1 MNTSPIMSQPTRFAV
16 LWQFVR
22 PKAGILVFAMLL
34 GVLVSAGEL
43 ASPLATRWILDSLGH
58 TGGSLV
64 VPVAL
69 LIGLLVVSALAGWW
83 QAVILGSLAENIVY
97 EARVTMI
104 TRYLRAR
111 VLPLLSR
118 SPGEWVTRVTSDSV
132 LLREAASSSVIG
144 IINDSVALI
153 GALALMF
160 FLDPVLTGVTIGV
173 AAVVGTG
180 VALLMPAISGMQ
192 EDAQAALSD
201 LGGELDGTVRAIKT
215 VKVATAEENQRA
227 TLLGHAR
234 RSRDHGIRV
243 VRREALVW
251 AATGAGVQAA
261 IITVLT
267 LGAWRVSLG
276 AITVSTLVAFLLYIF
291 GLLGPTS
298 ELAHHLTTLQAGMAA
313 AGRIRE
319 VEALDTER
327 YPGAGQPGTRPEPD
341 QYDAPPAIAIESV
354 TASYLPGDVPAVSE
368 LSLVFPSRGHTA
380 IVGPSGAGKT
390 TVMSLILCFLEPSTG
405 CLRLLGARYDELGP
419 TAVREHITYVE
430 QEAPLLPGTL
440 RHNLGF
446 ANPEVDE
453 ADMRQVAGELLLDDL
468 IDRLPQGLDTEIR
481 DATISG
487 GQRQRIAIARAL
499 LARPRILLLD
509 EATAQVDGISES
521 AIHDA
526 IRKQAARG
534 TVITIAHRLSTVVDA
549 DNIVVMDG
557 GRVTAQGTHDQL
569 LATSPLYRRLVTTF
583 TLSSQRTTAED
594 TSAPLHSSDG
604 GV

>member
-1 MNTSPIMSQPTRFAV
+1 MSRSPSMSQRARFAV

-34 GVLVSAGEL
+34 GILVSGGEL
-43 ASPLATRWILDSLGH
+43 ASPLVARWILDSLAE
-58 TGGSLV
+58 TGSSV
-64 VPVAL
+64 MAPVGVLA
-69 LIGLLVVSALAGWW
+69 GLLVVSALVGWW
-83 QAVILGSLAENIVY
+83 QAVILGSLAEDIVY
-97 EARVTMI
+97 DARAAMI

-144 IINDSVALI
+144 IINGSVALT
-153 GALALMF
+153 GTLVLMF

-173 AAVVGTG
+173 VAVVGAG
-180 VALLMPAISGMQ
+180 VAILMPAISGIQ
-192 EDAQAALSD
+192 EQAQAALSD

-215 VKVATAEENQRA
+215 VKVATAEENQR
-227 TLLGHAR
+227 TILLSHAR

-251 AATGAGVQAA
+251 TATGAGIQAA
-261 IITVLT
+261 VITVLA
-267 LGAWRVSLG
+267 LGAWRVSLE
-276 AITVSTLVAFLLYIF
+276 AITVSTLVAFLLYVF
-291 GLLGPTS
+291 GLLGPAS
-298 ELAHHLTTLQAGMAA
+298 ELAHHLTTLQAGVAA

-319 VEALDTER
+319 VEALDTEDDSEL
-327 YPGAGQPGTRPEPD
+327 PHPGTRYVAD
-341 QYDAPPAIAIESV
+341 QHGAPPAIEIESV
-354 TASYLPGDVPAVSE
+354 TASYRPGGTPAVSD

-390 TVMSLILCFLEPSTG
+390 TVMSLILRFLEPSTG
-405 CLRLLGARYDELGP
+405 RLRLLGVPYDELRP
-419 TAVREHITYVE
+419 AAVRASITYVE
-430 QEAPLLPGTL
+430 QESPLLPGTL

-446 ANPEVDE
+446 ANPDVDG
-453 ADMRQVAGELLLDDL
+453 ADMMRVVRELLLDDL
-468 IDRLPQGLDTEIR
+468 VARLPQGLDTEVR

-526 IRKQAARG
+526 IRNQAANG

-549 DNIVVMDG
+549 DNIVVMDD
-557 GRVTAQGTHDQL
+557 GRISAQGSHEQL
-569 LATSPLYRRLVTTF
+569 LASSPLYQRLVSTF
-583 TLSSQRTTAED
+583 TLSSRRA
-594 TSAPLHSSDG
+594 TSPARCSDPAD
-604 GV
+604 